1 MLALDS
7 LVTDLIFKQA
17 AQLDQK
23 TLIDA
28 LGGVE
33 AAKQK
38 KLLDPDMLDPRMEME
53 LSPSMPFRR
62 RGERRLMI
70 IDDSQ
75 PLREDPQDPVIHV
88 DLRPAKEALIALC
101 TTLPVRLGRV
111 FALGSWGDAVLVAR
125 SARDLRA
132 ISLLSWVLDPTVD
145 VDGKR
150 RATQLSKSEF
160 EAKIMAYEKRLDE
173 LDDDDIIASLS
184 GGITFERRGDLLVVD
199 VLGPDGSWDQR
210 ASMQLEAQLAA
221 IDRFSL
227 LPGAPASKR
236 VEAPKP
242 AAKAAAPTPP
252 PPPAPPPPPEPVGPP
267 LATAEVDGSVVIIFP
282 AERFNL
288 DVAAALG
295 KRDWDQ
301 VIRAGD
307 HLAGSMRDRIQR
319 EGAGWVA
326 PLEFLSEVFVDGKP
340 LSKPAF
346 EAGARAVAGGVRELE
361 VHFPRFGSVM
371 LLDVPGKGRFVSS
384 LKEHTDAVVKLVAP

>member
-23 TLIDA
+23 QLIDA
-28 LGGVE
+28 LGGME

-75 PLREDPQDPVIHV
+75 PLREDPQDPLIKV
-88 DLRPAKEALIALC
+88 DLREAKEALIGLC
-101 TTLPVRLGRV
+101 ETLPVRLGRL

-145 VDGKR
+145 IDGKR
-150 RATQLSKSEF
+150 RASQLSKSEF

-173 LDDDDIIASLS
+173 LDDDEIIASLT
-184 GGITFERRGDLLVVD
+184 GVTFERRGELLVVD
-199 VLGPDGSWDQR
+199 VLGADGSWDQR
-210 ASMQLEAQLAA
+210 SSMQLEAQLAA
-221 IDRFSL
+221 MDRFSL
-227 LPGAPASKR
+227 LPGAPAQKR
-236 VEAPKP
+236 VPEQPRP
-242 AAKAAAPTPP
+242 AAKPAEKPA
-252 PPPAPPPPPEPVGPP
+252 APPPPPEPVGPP
-267 LATAEVDGSVVIIFP
+267 LATAEVGGNVVIIFP

-288 DVAAALG
+288 DIAAALG

-301 VIRAGD
+301 VIRTGD

-346 EAGARAVAGGVRELE
+346 EAGAKSVNGGVRELE
-361 VHFPRFGSVM
+361 VHFPRFGSVL

-384 LKEHTDAVVKLVAP
+384 LKSATDEVVKLVAR

>member
-28 LGGVE
+28 LGGVD

-70 IDDSQ
+70 LDDTQ
-75 PLREDPQDPVIHV
+75 PLREDPQDPLVTV
-88 DLRPAKEALIALC
+88 DLRPAKEALIQLC
-101 TTLPVRLGRV
+101 TALPVRLGRL

-132 ISLLSWVLDPTVD
+132 IALLSWVLDPTVD

-150 RATQLSKSEF
+150 RASQLSKTEF
-160 EAKIMAYEKRLDE
+160 ETKIMAYEKRLEE
-173 LDDDDIIASLS
+173 LDDNEILAGL
-184 GGITFERRGDLLVVD
+184 GGATFERRGELLVVD
-199 VLGPDGSWDQR
+199 VLGPDGTWDQR

-221 IDRFSL
+221 LDRFSL
-227 LPGAPASKR
+227 IPGAPASKKLV
-236 VEAPKP
+236 VEEKPAPKVEP
-242 AAKAAAPTPP
+242 KIEAK
-252 PPPAPPPPPEPVGPP
+252 PEPMGPP
-267 LATAEVDGSVVIIFP
+267 LATAEVGGSLVIIFP

-288 DVAAALG
+288 DIAAALG

-307 HLAGSMRDRIQR
+307 HLAGSVRDRIQR
-319 EGAGWVA
+319 DGAGWVA
-326 PLEFLSEVFVDGKP
+326 PLEFLSEVFIDGRP

-346 EAGARAVAGGVRELE
+346 EAGAKAVAGGVRELE

-384 LKEHTDAVVKLVAP
+384 LKEKTDEVVKLVGR

>member
-7 LVTDLIFKQA
+7 LVTDLIFSQA

-33 AAKQK
+33 EAKQK

-75 PLREDPQDPVIHV
+75 PLREDPQDPLVKL
-88 DLRPAKEALIALC
+88 DLRPAKEALLALC
-101 TTLPVRLGRV
+101 TTLPVRLGRL

-132 ISLLSWVLDPTVD
+132 ISLLSWVLDPQVD

-150 RATQLSKSEF
+150 RASQLSKSEF

-173 LDDDDIIASLS
+173 LDDEEILASLT
-184 GGITFERRGDLLVVD
+184 GVTFERRGELLVVD
-199 VLGPDGSWDQR
+199 VLGADGSWDQR
-210 ASMQLEAQLAA
+210 ASMALEAQLAA
-221 IDRFSL
+221 LDRFSL

-236 VEAPKP
+236 VAAAPEPPK
-242 AAKAAAPTPP
+242 AKAAPAPA
-252 PPPAPPPPPEPVGPP
+252 APPPPPEPVGPP
-267 LATAEVDGSVVIIFP
+267 LATAEIDGAVVIVFP

-319 EGAGWVA
+319 DGAGWVA
-326 PLEFLSEVFVDGKP
+326 PLEFLSEVFIDGKP

-346 EAGARAVAGGVRELE
+346 EAGARTVDGGVRELE

-384 LKEHTDAVVKLVAP
+384 LKEHTGAVVKLVAR